1 MRYFVFIKYHYKYKI
16 HMSEQ
21 YDGVLERL
29 IAVEE
34 EMKLMKMGEVVKG
47 KVVKDKVKK
56 TRAPSAYNSFVSK
69 YMNEQKMQLGDD
81 YKHKIAF
88 SGAAKSW
95 NEQKNTTS
103 PEKNTKS
110 PEKTTK
116 SPEKTTKSP
125 EKTKTK

>member
-16 HMSEQ
+16 DMTEQ

-29 IAVEE
+29 KAVEA

-47 KVVKDKVKK
+47 KGVKDKVKK

-95 NEQKNTTS
+95 NEKKKENVK
-103 PEKNTKS
+103 ENAKS
-110 PEKTTK
+110 
-116 SPEKTTKSP
+116 SD
-125 EKTKTK
+125 